1 MHINEVSSFLVL
13 LSICT
18 LDGRLYLTKTK
29 DDNKSLFKQT
39 WSRQI
44 KDLDYNGDSYVSHA
58 SDWYQS
64 YYTSDYSELYGSGT
78 KTTLLPT
85 PAPAQQKLR
94 RHHRLEIK
102 P

>member
-29 DDNKSLFKQT
+29 DDNKS

-85 PAPAQQKLR
+85 PAPAQQKLS
-94 RHHRLEIK
+94 RHHWHEIK